1 MKLENQE
8 LNIYNINKNI
18 KMNSREDLGTE
29 NILEPKEL
37 KRKNRGM
44 GRRRRQ
50 ENDRKINVNV
60 INNDE
65 NHRNTLSNRKAYFMT
80 SRLNLNSKLIK
91 NDQKS
96 SVDINNNT
104 LYNYEEDINFSYNI
118 FEIILNSLFF
128 CCLPKYLERK
138 RKLNEKANNLLNKK
152 LDVALYVKNVLLF
165 EIMHQTL
172 IDDKR
177 NGIINFISRPTISTK
192 SEDKE
197 LSEFYKAYSYSDFE
211 RFHFEI
217 NELIQNPRLDENEK
231 KLVSLCNKDLREI
244 IK

>member
-1 MKLENQE
+1 
-8 LNIYNINKNI
+8 
-18 KMNSREDLGTE
+18 
-29 NILEPKEL
+29 
-37 KRKNRGM
+37 M

-50 ENDRKINVNV
+50 EIDRKINV
-60 INNDE
+60 INHNE
-65 NHRNTLSNRKAYFMT
+65 NYKNTLSNRKAYFMT
-80 SRLNLNSKLIK
+80 SKLNLNSKLIK

-104 LYNYEEDINFSYNI
+104 LYDYEEDINFSYNI
-118 FEIILNSLFF
+118 FEIIFSTLFF

-138 RKLNEKANNLLNKK
+138 RKLTEKANDLLNKK

-165 EIMHQTL
+165 EIMQQTL

-192 SEDKE
+192 SGEKE

-211 RFHFEI
+211 TFHFEI
-217 NELIQNPRLDENEK
+217 NELIQNPRLGENEK